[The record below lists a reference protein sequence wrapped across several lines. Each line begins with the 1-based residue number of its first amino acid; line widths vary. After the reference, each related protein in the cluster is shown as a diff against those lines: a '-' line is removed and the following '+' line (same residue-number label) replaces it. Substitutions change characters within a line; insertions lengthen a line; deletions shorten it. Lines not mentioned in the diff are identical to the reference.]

1 MHLYFR
7 KISKRK
13 KNFNPT
19 YIQYNRLRA
28 SCSTSPLSS
37 SLLLLAGF
45 LLCSCC
51 CARGLCSRGVLSFSL
66 LLGAGGA
73 LRTTGHQRPAAHA
86 MATRDA
92 RAWPAASRHRIRA
105 SGERRWS
112 LGEKNSMSS
121 QSTSSAPLVC
131 SIPSRQQHDGTNQTG
146 NQMQR
151 SAPCAHTY
159 LDTNADPPLGGSSRD
174 PGTASGGRS
183 RHTPAASLSTD
194 TSPACFS
201 REAFSGRRRSLRGVR
216 SNGAAAG
223 RSGSWSSSA
232 AVTVRRLERISRKR
246 RELEK

>member
-28 SCSTSPLSS
+28 SWSSSPLSS
-37 SLLLLAGF
+37 SLLLLPGF
-45 LLCSCC
+45 FLCSCC

-92 RAWPAASRHRIRA
+92 RAWPAASRHRICA

-131 SIPSRQQHDGTNQTG
+131 SIPSRQQQDGTNQTG

-159 LDTNADPPLGGSSRD
+159 LDTNTDPPLGGSGRG
-174 PGTASGGRS
+174 PGHRLGRAQPP
-183 RHTPAASLSTD
+183 HPG
-194 TSPACFS
+194 
-201 REAFSGRRRSLRGVR
+201 REPPH
-216 SNGAAAG
+216 
-223 RSGSWSSSA
+223 
-232 AVTVRRLERISRKR
+232 
-246 RELEK
+246 